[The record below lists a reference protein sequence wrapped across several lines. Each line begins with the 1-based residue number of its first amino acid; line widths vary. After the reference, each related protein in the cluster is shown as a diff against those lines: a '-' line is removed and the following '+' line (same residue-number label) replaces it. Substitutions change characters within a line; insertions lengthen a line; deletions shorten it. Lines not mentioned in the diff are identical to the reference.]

1 MVRISI
7 YFDDLKEEKQNEI
20 LAALGDD
27 GNYDIIP
34 IATLYSDD
42 DEEFPM
48 TIDDLIDSMKA
59 MKIADEDYFGRSV
72 QTQATY
78 DKVNGHIDECI
89 RLVQDFQS
97 ENSSQRN
104 KIKIVKKLLQELFD
118 EAPDAEI
125 LADIKRY
132 DLVDMYEGIQGLLE
146 RIDRV
151 EDNESKQ
158 EKLSIVIDV
167 TRRIKVID
175 DWYPCVD
182 GDKVDARL
190 FVFYYPNEHGNYCV
204 KLCVWGG
211 DDTGV
216 EQEFSFWDLPS
227 ALNKFD
233 ELEDFFYSIPD
244 GVDRYWFIKHG
255 FDHA

>member
-1 MVRISI
+1 
-7 YFDDLKEEKQNEI
+7 
-20 LAALGDD
+20 
-27 GNYDIIP
+27 
-34 IATLYSDD
+34 
-42 DEEFPM
+42 M
-48 TIDDLIDSMKA
+48 TIDELIDNMRV
-59 MKIADEDYFGRSV
+59 MRIADEDYFGRSV

-78 DKVNGHIDECI
+78 DKVNWHVDECI
-89 RLVQDFQS
+89 RLVRDFQS
-97 ENSSQRN
+97 ENSLPCN
-104 KIKIVKKLLQELFD
+104 KIKIVKRLLTELLDESPDDELFT
-118 EAPDAEI
+118 
-125 LADIKRY
+125 DINRG
-132 DLVDMYEGIQGLLE
+132 DFVDMYEGIQGLLE

-151 EDNESKQ
+151 EYNEGKQ
-158 EKLSIVIDV
+158 EKLSNIIDI
-167 TRRIKVID
+167 TRKIKVMD

-233 ELEDFFYSIPD
+233 ELEDFFYAIPD
-244 GVDRYWFIKHG
+244 GIDRYWFIKHG

>member
-1 MVRISI
+1 M
-7 YFDDLKEEKQNEI
+7 
-20 LAALGDD
+20 
-27 GNYDIIP
+27 
-34 IATLYSDD
+34 
-42 DEEFPM
+42 
-48 TIDDLIDSMKA
+48 
-59 MKIADEDYFGRSV
+59 

>member
-1 MVRISI
+1 
-7 YFDDLKEEKQNEI
+7 
-20 LAALGDD
+20 
-27 GNYDIIP
+27 
-34 IATLYSDD
+34 
-42 DEEFPM
+42 M
-48 TIDDLIDSMKA
+48 TINDLIDSMKA
-59 MKIADEDYFGRSV
+59 LKIADEDYFGRSV

-158 EKLSIVIDV
+158 EKLSIVIDI

-244 GVDRYWFIKHG
+244 GVDRYWFIKRG
-255 FDHA
+255 FNNA

>member
-1 MVRISI
+1 
-7 YFDDLKEEKQNEI
+7 
-20 LAALGDD
+20 
-27 GNYDIIP
+27 
-34 IATLYSDD
+34 
-42 DEEFPM
+42 M
-48 TIDDLIDSMKA
+48 TIDELIDNMKA
-59 MKIADEDYFGRSV
+59 KKIADEDYFGRSV

-78 DKVNGHIDECI
+78 DKVNDHVDECI

-97 ENSSQRN
+97 ENSLSCN
-104 KIKIVKKLLQELFD
+104 KIKIVKKLLRELLD
-118 EAPDAEI
+118 ESPDGEVF
-125 LADIKRY
+125 ADINRY
-132 DLVDMYEGIQGLLE
+132 DFVDMYEGIQGLLE

-151 EDNESKQ
+151 EYSESKQ
-158 EKLSIVIDV
+158 EKLSIIINI
-167 TRRIKVID
+167 TRKIKVID

-182 GDKVDARL
+182 GDKVNARL
-190 FVFYYPNEHGNYCV
+190 FMFYYPNEHGVYCV

-216 EQEFSFWDLPS
+216 EQEYSFWDLPS

-255 FDHA
+255 FDNA

>member
-1 MVRISI
+1 
-7 YFDDLKEEKQNEI
+7 
-20 LAALGDD
+20 
-27 GNYDIIP
+27 
-34 IATLYSDD
+34 
-42 DEEFPM
+42 M